1 MIILWKAD
9 YEGEKLQEDLTRLNR
24 LQKEIE
30 GKIGGKMDGP
40 YFPQD
45 ASVLYIFHVE
55 KYEWLNEAG
64 RIYFSRV
71 AQENLS
77 FIPRSYEIA
86 VTPEEFF
93 GATKGTNS
101 LTSKGV

>member
-9 YEGEKLQEDLTRLNR
+9 YEGTELKEDLARLHR

-30 GKIGGKMDGP
+30 RKIGGKVDGP

-55 KYEWLNEAG
+55 KYEWLNQAG
-64 RIYFSRV
+64 RIYFSEV
-71 AQENLS
+71 ARNNLA
-77 FIPRSYEIA
+77 FVPKSYEIA
-86 VTPEEFF
+86 VTPDEFF
-93 GATKGTNS
+93 GEEPAK
-101 LTSKGV
+101 